1 MIRQGHSTIDE
12 LVTTL
17 RPLRPVCIRGVV
29 QRTDDGPLMVAA
41 IAEAGRGSA
50 GFDEATY
57 DYGHVAFIK
66 AVIDGSMVADWLD
79 SRRGEVDGVKFF
91 LPQPSPNCNWVR
103 HASRAYSRYATL
115 SAVPHTEY
123 SVDLGN
129 QKEQVSTGIP
139 LAGVGQPF
147 FRDEKMAAA
156 SVLLDE
162 HAAPSNR
169 AVPSGEMLVR
179 IAHPESY
186 IASIRVSPAAIIVSV
201 LGEDCGDV
209 HLQVSSAGDR
219 REERVGEPREIRVPV
234 VGADS
239 AEAWVALVRGKE
251 CLDFRTIGSRWPDS
265 REREGVVYEPDDLS
279 ERLDRLRLGGE
290 SEKVEFKRDV
300 TKGDRIPKAVAA
312 FANNSGGTII
322 IGIHDGT
329 WDVVGIDG
337 DVHKACERLH
347 NIVRNNVSPLP
358 DYLLSTHT
366 IRGCTVIA
374 LQVEPGDH
382 RPYGVDPRVGG
393 ATTCGVGR
401 TTGSRSP
408 KRCGRSA
415 NPGRPAAIPR
425 PAAISPWLNSR
436 VLNRS
441 GAEAPEG

>member
-1 MIRQGHSTIDE
+1 MIRQGHSTVDE
-12 LVTTL
+12 VVTTL
-17 RPLRPVCIRGVV
+17 RPLGPVCIRGMV

-79 SRRGEVDGVKFF
+79 SRSGEIDGVKFSV
-91 LPQPSPNCNWVR
+91 PQPSSHCNWVR
-103 HASRAYSRYATL
+103 RASRAYSHYATL
-115 SAVPHTEY
+115 STMPQTEY
-123 SVDLGN
+123 SVGLGN
-129 QKEQVSTGIP
+129 RTDQMSTAIP

-156 SVLLDE
+156 SVLLDD
-162 HAAPSNR
+162 HSAPSNR

-186 IASIRVSPAAIIVSV
+186 IASVRVSPAAITVSV

-234 VGADS
+234 GVPDG

-265 REREGVVYEPDDLS
+265 REREGVTYEPDDLS

-290 SEKVEFKRDV
+290 SERVEFKRDV

-312 FANNSGGTII
+312 FANGSGGTII
-322 IGIHDGT
+322 VGIQDGT
-329 WDVVGIDG
+329 WDIVGIDG
-337 DVHKACERLH
+337 DVHEACERLH
-347 NIVRNNVSPLP
+347 NIVRNNVSPVP
-358 DYLLSTHT
+358 GFVVSPHT
-366 IRGCTVIA
+366 IRGCNVIA
-374 LQVEPGDH
+374 LQVEPGDQ
-382 RPYGVDPRVGG
+382 RPYGVGSKGGRRYYVRRGANNWVAEPEELREICKPRP
-393 ATTCGVGR
+393 
-401 TTGSRSP
+401 SRSDSETD
-408 KRCGRSA
+408 GYQS
-415 NPGRPAAIPR
+415 
-425 PAAISPWLNSR
+425 LD
-436 VLNRS
+436 
-441 GAEAPEG
+441 